1 MSWSEQF
8 DVPIELTGARA
19 LCTLRDAAN
28 YIIDLP
34 AGESIGEHWQLAR
47 RFLVSAAEGDGPVW
61 IARVAVERA
70 LNHGKK
76 ASPAETTET
85 NRHVVKQY

>member
-8 DVPIELTGARA
+8 DEPIELPEATLR
-19 LCTLRDAAN
+19 TLRDAAN

-34 AGESIGEHWQLAR
+34 ASESIREHWQLAR
-47 RFLVSAAEGDGPVW
+47 TFLVSAAEGKGPVW
-61 IARVAVERA
+61 TARVAVVRA

-76 ASPAETTET
+76 ATPAGRPRRKKHTI
-85 NRHVVKQY
+85 VK